1 MEGIEDLVDIRVRDL
16 RAGRNGDQV
25 EALADKVHLLIN
37 ECVPYSG

>member
-16 RAGRNGDQV
+16 HAGPNSDQG
-25 EALADKVHLLIN
+25 EALANEVHLLIN